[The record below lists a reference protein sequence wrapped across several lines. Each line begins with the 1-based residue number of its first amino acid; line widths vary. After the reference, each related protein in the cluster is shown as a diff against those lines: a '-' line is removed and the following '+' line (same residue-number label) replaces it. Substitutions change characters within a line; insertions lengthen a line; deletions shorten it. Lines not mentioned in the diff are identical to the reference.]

1 MELTEQQKKF
11 CREYM
16 KDFNGTQ
23 AAIRAGYSKKS
34 AQEHGRRLLT
44 NMGVQKL
51 LKELQ
56 AKNAEKDET
65 LADEIVAELK
75 KIMRCDIK
83 NFLDSGNSVKDISQL
98 PSELSTCV
106 ESIKKTETEFGDEER
121 GGTKT
126 SIQFK
131 LHSKMDAIEKLAK
144 YVGLYEADNK
154 QRGAVITVNIDDA
167 D

>member
-16 KDFNGTQ
+16 KDFNAAQ

-34 AQEHGRRLLT
+34 AQEQGRRLLT
-44 NMGVQKL
+44 NVGAQKML
-51 LKELQ
+51 RELQ
-56 AKNAEKDET
+56 AKNAEKEET

-83 NFLDSGNSVKDISQL
+83 NFLDPGNSVKDISQL

-106 ESIKKTETEFGDEER
+106 ESIKKTETEFGDEDR

-154 QRGAVITVNIDDA
+154 QRGAIITVNIDDA